1 MRHEAT
7 LQYNEA
13 LLRQAVFGF
22 WRRTVGTG
30 FLVALVVVAFGA
42 AKLWSD
48 GDRSWLMGALA
59 TMLAVA
65 LLTATAVYLVH
76 YRNTMRKFRAMVAP
90 QARFIVQPDTF
101 TIDNGNG
108 SATLGWPS
116 VRAVWRFP
124 HCWLLLFSKAEFV
137 TLPLVNVSAD
147 MQSYIIER
155 VSATGGVVDGK
166 L

>member
-7 LQYNEA
+7 LHYNEA
-13 LLRQAVFGF
+13 LLRQAVLGF

-30 FLVALVVVAFGA
+30 FLVALVVVALGL

-59 TMLAVA
+59 AMLAVA
-65 LLTATAVYLVH
+65 LLTATSVYAVH
-76 YRNTMRKFRAMVAP
+76 YRNTMRKFRAMAAP
-90 QARFIVQPDTF
+90 QARFVAQPDTF
-101 TIDNGNG
+101 TIDNGTG

-116 VRAVWRFP
+116 VRAIWRLQ

-137 TLPLVNVSAD
+137 TLPLADLSAE

-155 VSATGGVVDGK
+155 VSATGVVVDGK

>member
-1 MRHEAT
+1 MRYEAS

-22 WRRTVGTG
+22 WHRTVGTG
-30 FLVALVVVAFGA
+30 FLVVLVAVALGVGT
-42 AKLWSD
+42 LWRS
-48 GDRSWLMGALA
+48 GDRSWLLGAMA
-59 TMLAVA
+59 AMLLVA

-76 YRNTMRKFRAMVAP
+76 YRNTMRKFRAMPGP
-90 QARFIVQPDTF
+90 QARFIAQPDTF
-101 TIDNGNG
+101 TIDNGTS
-108 SATLGWPS
+108 SASLAWSS
-116 VRAVWRFP
+116 VRAVWRLR

-137 TLPLVNVSAD
+137 TLPLVDVSAD

-155 VSATGGVVDGK
+155 VSATGGVVDGT